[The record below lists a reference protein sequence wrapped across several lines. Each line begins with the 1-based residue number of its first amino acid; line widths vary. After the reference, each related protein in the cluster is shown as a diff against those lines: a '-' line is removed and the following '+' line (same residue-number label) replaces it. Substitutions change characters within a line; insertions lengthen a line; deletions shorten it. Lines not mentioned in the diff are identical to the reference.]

1 MYLALHP
8 KSGKQLVCK
17 VVNLDDPKNK
27 TKPEARRRK
36 FQEADILRQLQ
47 HVSGVD
53 EFAFLESF
61 DQDLGSRMFFRMSM
75 QSPRHIHC
83 E

>member
-1 MYLALHP
+1 M
-8 KSGKQLVCK
+8 CK

-27 TKPEARRRK
+27 AKPEVRRRK

-53 EFAFLESF
+53 EFALLENF
-61 DQDLGSRMFFRMSM
+61 D
-75 QSPRHIHC
+75 
-83 E
+83 